1 MHELVQNRII
11 IRTLLNLNHYMT
23 TPYAPYTG
31 INDLKILEIT
41 PPESYLHYIVYNCR
55 LPKTSS
61 GVSNS
66 VPPIPDTN
74 TDTRRRYGYHRCE
87 IKSGY
92 R

>member
-55 LPKTSS
+55 LPKTTS
-61 GVSNS
+61 GVQI
-66 VPPIPDTN
+66 VFHRYQIPILIPGEDMAII
-74 TDTRRRYGYHRCE
+74 GM
-87 IKSGY
+87 K
-92 R
+92 